1 MRERGERRN
10 IVNYSLTSY
19 QIISLKPVNVTLPPL
34 AGIGSRSRR
43 MTKLWLTG
51 QRKAMSDVKAE

>member
-10 IVNYSLTSY
+10 IVNYSLSSY

-34 AGIGSRSRR
+34 TGIGPRSRR
-43 MTKLWLTG
+43 MTKLWLIG
-51 QRKAMSDVKAE
+51 QRKAVSDVKAE